1 MAPVTAGGLGN
12 LIPIDEAQLAG
23 KIDLSFWSECDRMQ
37 AGWLQRSYSKVPNVV
52 QETSYTTKRMDTKM
66 NMKRRAFLLQ
76 LSAGFAAAALPGLGQ
91 TSAPAQTAHREGAA
105 PAQGTHRPFVHP
117 GILQTRANLEFMKAK
132 IHAGAEPWK
141 SSWNLWLTGPVGS
154 LDFKPQPFAHVVR
167 GAYDAGD
174 KGGQALQQSASAAEN
189 HALQWY
195 VTGDE
200 AHARKAIEI
209 FDAWSGTLADF
220 FENDAM
226 LLAGWTGGQF
236 CNAAEILRASYPAW
250 SAPSQEQFKRMLL
263 TVYVPLLR
271 MFYPEANGNWD
282 AAIMYTLLAIGVF
295 CEDHQLME
303 SVYRHFRTG
312 LVNSGITRYVYPSGQ
327 CEESCRDQGHTQL
340 GLAYFANTCVV
351 AWNQGVDL
359 FAEADSRLALGFEYT
374 SRYMLGEDVPAYG
387 KISEETRGRFS
398 DTYHVI
404 LQHYRYDKHIAMPYT
419 EKAAE
424 KVLRAHSVA
433 TMFRGDDGKSP
444 ANLKPAPEPSKIA
457 VTAGAQKQTTGAMSA
472 GAITVAPGES
482 IQDALDKLKADN
494 GCTLSLAAG
503 LHTLPATLKL
513 PSGITIAGTGIDCE
527 LFLDPAKGKGEAAI
541 ANSEPDMHDVVLR
554 DFVIEGGDAPAAS
567 RDPNSDVGRRR
578 LAHGPV
584 RAGIVFQSDETAALR
599 NLRFE
604 HVTVRNCTYSAV
616 ELFGAEQVNVF
627 NCDFSGSGGMVP
639 PGPGKN
645 HNLKMNHVS
654 RVAISGSRFA
664 DSMWGHGVAVIFGR
678 DVNIRDC
685 EITRNALD
693 GVMIAES
700 RQVTV
705 ESCLAEGN
713 GGAGIALETWMEP
726 NQNVVTRNNALRN
739 NVVAG

>member
-1 MAPVTAGGLGN
+1 
-12 LIPIDEAQLAG
+12 
-23 KIDLSFWSECDRMQ
+23 
-37 AGWLQRSYSKVPNVV
+37 LQSG
-52 QETSYTTKRMDTKM
+52 T
-66 NMKRRAFLLQ
+66 
-76 LSAGFAAAALPGLGQ
+76 GFAVAALPGWGQ
-91 TSAPAQTAHREGAA
+91 TPVPRRPTHHDEAV
-105 PAQGTHRPFVHP
+105 PAQGTRRPIVHP
-117 GILQTRANLEFMKAK
+117 GILQTRADLEFMKAK
-132 IHAGAEPWK
+132 IQAGEEPWK
-141 SSWNLWLTGPVGS
+141 SAWSVCIAGAVAS
-154 LDFKPQPFAHVVR
+154 LDFKPESFVHVVR

-174 KGGQALQQSASAAEN
+174 RGGQALQRSASAAEN

-200 AHARKAIEI
+200 AHARKTIEI

-236 CNAAEILRASYPAW
+236 SNAAEILRASYPAW
-250 SAPSQEQFKRMLL
+250 SRPSQEQFRRMLR

-282 AAIMYTLLAIGVF
+282 AAIMYSLLAIGVF

-303 SVYRHFRTG
+303 SVYRNFRTG

-327 CEESCRDQGHTQL
+327 CEESRRDQGHTQL
-340 GLAYFANTCVV
+340 GLAYLANTCVV

-359 FAEADSRLALGFEYT
+359 FAEADNRLALGFEYT

-387 KISEETRGRFS
+387 KVSQETRGRFS

-404 LQHYRYDKHIAMPYT
+404 LQHYRYDKHMAMPYT
-419 EKAAE
+419 EKAAA
-424 KVLRAHSVA
+424 KVLRAHSPA
-433 TMFRGDDGKSP
+433 TMFRGDGSKTP
-444 ANLKPAPEPSKIA
+444 ANLKPAPEPSRIA
-457 VTAGAQKQTTGAMSA
+457 ATAGAQAKPTGVVMAA
-472 GAITVAPGES
+472 TVTVAPGES
-482 IQDALDKLKADN
+482 IQEALDKLKAN
-494 GCTLSLAAG
+494 GGGTLRLAAG
-503 LHTLPATLKL
+503 LHRLPATLRL

-527 LFLDPAKGKGEAAI
+527 LFVDPVKGKGEAAI
-541 ANSEPDMHDVVLR
+541 ANAEPDMHDVVLR

-567 RDPNSDVGRRR
+567 RDPNTEVGRRR
-578 LAHGPV
+578 LAHGPI

-604 HVTVRNCTYSAV
+604 HITVRNCTYSAV
-616 ELFGAEQVNVF
+616 ELSGADQVDII
-627 NCDFSGSGGMVP
+627 NCDVSGSGGMVP

-678 DVNIRDC
+678 DVTIRDC

-700 RQVTV
+700 RHLTV
-705 ESCLAEGN
+705 EGCLAEGN
-713 GGAGIALETWMEP
+713 GGAGIAQETWMEP
-726 NQNVVTRNNALRN
+726 NQGVVAKNNVLRN
-739 NVVAG
+739 NVLPG

>member
-1 MAPVTAGGLGN
+1 
-12 LIPIDEAQLAG
+12 
-23 KIDLSFWSECDRMQ
+23 
-37 AGWLQRSYSKVPNVV
+37 
-52 QETSYTTKRMDTKM
+52 M
-66 NMKRRAFLLQ
+66 NMKMKRRTFLLQ
-76 LSAGFAAAALPGLGQ
+76 SGAGFAAAALPGLGQ
-91 TSAPAQTAHREGAA
+91 TPAPARPAHHDEAA
-105 PAQGTHRPFVHP
+105 PAQGGHKAIVHP
-117 GILQTRANLEFMKAK
+117 GILQTRADLAFMKAK
-132 IHAGAEPWK
+132 IQAGEEPWK
-141 SSWNLWLTGPVGS
+141 SAWNVCIAGPVAS

-174 KGGQALQQSASAAEN
+174 KGGQALQQSANAAEN

-236 CNAAEILRASYPAW
+236 SNAAEILRATYPAW
-250 SAPSQEQFKRMLL
+250 NRPSREQFKRLLL

-282 AAIMYTLLAIGVF
+282 AAIMYSLLAIGVF
-295 CEDHQLME
+295 CEDRNLME

-312 LVNSGITRYVYPSGQ
+312 PVNSGITRYVYPSGQ

-359 FAEADSRLALGFEYT
+359 FGEADNRLALGFEYT
-374 SRYMLGEDVPAYG
+374 ARYMLGEDVPAYG
-387 KISEETRGRFS
+387 KISEQTRGRFS

-419 EKAAE
+419 EKAAA
-424 KVLRAHSVA
+424 KVLRAHSPA
-433 TMFRGDDGKSP
+433 TMFRGDGGKTSV
-444 ANLKPAPEPSKIA
+444 NLKPAPEPSKIA
-457 VTAGAQKQTTGAMSA
+457 ATAGAQAKPTVAAPTATV
-472 GAITVAPGES
+472 TVAPGES
-482 IQDALDKLKADN
+482 IQDALDKLKAN
-494 GCTLSLAAG
+494 GGGTISLAAG
-503 LHTLPATLKL
+503 LHVLPATLRL

-541 ANSEPDMHDVVLR
+541 VNAEPDMHDVVLR

-567 RDPNSDVGRRR
+567 RDPNTDVGKRR
-578 LAHGPV
+578 LAHGPI
-584 RAGIVFQSDETAALR
+584 RAGILFQSDGTATLR
-599 NLRFE
+599 NLKFE
-604 HVTVRNCTYSAV
+604 HITVRNCTYNAV
-616 ELFGAEQVNVF
+616 ELFGAENVNVL

-654 RVAISGSRFA
+654 HVAISGSRFA

-678 DVNIRDC
+678 DVTIRDC

-693 GVMIAES
+693 GVMTAES

-705 ESCLAEGN
+705 EGCLAEGN
-713 GGAGIALETWMEP
+713 GGAGIAQEIWMEP
-726 NQNVVTRNNALRN
+726 NQGVAAKNNVLRN